1 MSLPSKLVTASNI
14 CLKDKNEIVLNA
26 TKNCSIFKN
35 YFSDLAQNLV
45 FKLPPSPNIF
55 SEFKVVFYHDN
66 NAVSNNLIFQLLER
80 PLGKILSIFKGLN
93 RSKEAGIDIYLVNF
107 LKDATDVL
115 AWPILQLWNLP
126 IKLNSFPPSC
136 EIAKVKPLFKKGSKT
151 NSQNYRLISLLPL
164 LLKIIERIVHD
175 QAEEFLS
182 NSKILYSFQSGFQ
195 KNYSTNT
202 CLRILLIKLLPDS
215 KKRLTPLTSR
225 FY

>member
-107 LKDATDVL
+107 LKEANDVL
-115 AWPILQLWNLP
+115 A
-126 IKLNSFPPSC
+126 
-136 EIAKVKPLFKKGSKT
+136 
-151 NSQNYRLISLLPL
+151 
-164 LLKIIERIVHD
+164 
-175 QAEEFLS
+175 
-182 NSKILYSFQSGFQ
+182 
-195 KNYSTNT
+195 
-202 CLRILLIKLLPDS
+202 
-215 KKRLTPLTSR
+215 
-225 FY
+225 

>member
-1 MSLPSKLVTASNI
+1 MQNLHSGKNLHLNCLPFKLVTASNI

-45 FKLPPSPNIF
+45 LKLPPSPNIF

-107 LKDATDVL
+107 LKEANDVL
-115 AWPILQLWNLP
+115 A
-126 IKLNSFPPSC
+126 
-136 EIAKVKPLFKKGSKT
+136 
-151 NSQNYRLISLLPL
+151 
-164 LLKIIERIVHD
+164 
-175 QAEEFLS
+175 
-182 NSKILYSFQSGFQ
+182 
-195 KNYSTNT
+195 
-202 CLRILLIKLLPDS
+202 
-215 KKRLTPLTSR
+215 
-225 FY
+225 